1 MLTTADLS
9 GFFIEVHL
17 SNIFAREAFR
27 SRSKFSD
34 IATGTICGVGA
45 HGYELALSYIL
56 TTLGNGKELRT

>member
-17 SNIFAREAFR
+17 SNIFPREAFR

-34 IATGTICGVGA
+34 IAIGTICGLGA
-45 HGYELALSYIL
+45 HGYELALIYIL
-56 TTLGNGKELRT
+56 TMLGTGKKVRT

>member
-1 MLTTADLS
+1 M
-9 GFFIEVHL
+9 HL